1 MAKKFDVLCHDYSIG
16 MGPAIYKKKGKETTF
31 CVRAIPIGGFVS
43 MAGEEATDYL
53 TKVGT
58 KVGLNLEDDIVTE
71 IILDDAKDAM
81 VRGEINDKDLDG
93 KDGKDLYITLMDDMG
108 ETHYYQ
114 VSETATYVF
123 EKNETLQL
131 APYHRTFDAK
141 KIWQRLLILFAGP
154 FMNFVLAF
162 VLYLIIAFAT
172 GVPNYDSNRVGT
184 VSNGYPAASFLAPG
198 DLITS
203 VNGVSTKSWT
213 DFQREMDKIMII
225 MVQR

>member
-1 MAKKFDVLCHDYSIG
+1 
-16 MGPAIYKKKGKETTF
+16 
-31 CVRAIPIGGFVS
+31 
-43 MAGEEATDYL
+43 MAGEEATDDL

-172 GVPNYDSNRVGT
+172 GVPNYNSNRVGT
-184 VSNGYPAASFLAPG
+184 VSNGYLAASILAPG
-198 DLITS
+198 DCMTS
-203 VNGVSTKSWT
+203 LNWVGTTSWT
-213 DFQREMDKIMII
+213 DI
-225 MVQR
+225 

>member
-43 MAGEEATDYL
+43 MAGEEATDDF

-71 IILDDAKDAM
+71 IILDDAKDCM

-162 VLYLIIAFAT
+162 VL
-172 GVPNYDSNRVGT
+172 S
-184 VSNGYPAASFLAPG
+184 
-198 DLITS
+198 
-203 VNGVSTKSWT
+203 
-213 DFQREMDKIMII
+213 
-225 MVQR
+225 